1 MRGTCLAASRLSPF
15 HNTCFSLNL
24 QTGTCQIS
32 NRSGPKAFFHSMKI
46 AENKYERIIKFKACL
61 HDSLE
66 TTKEIRVLSEH
77 MYAQSVQS

>member
-1 MRGTCLAASRLSPF
+1 
-15 HNTCFSLNL
+15 
-24 QTGTCQIS
+24 
-32 NRSGPKAFFHSMKI
+32 MKI
-46 AENKYERIIKFKACL
+46 AEIKYERIIKFKACL